1 MKLHNT
7 LSGRLEEFVPLVPGK
22 VGMYVCGVTVYDR
35 SHIGHA
41 RALVTFDVL
50 FRYLRFLGYDV
61 TFVRNFTDVDDKII
75 NRAQQAGISALDL
88 AEANIRSFA
97 EDVKAVGCLP
107 PTIEPRATE
116 HIEGMIGLIQELIG
130 KGLAYPADGDVYYA
144 VDKFAD
150 YGKLAKRKLDD
161 MIAGARV
168 EVDERKH
175 HPMDFAL
182 WKASKPGEPWWDS
195 PWGKGRPGWHI
206 ECSVM
211 STKFLGQPFDIHG
224 GGTDLIFPHHE
235 NEIAQSEGAAGCAFA
250 RYWVHNGMVNIGQE
264 KMSKSL
270 GNFMTV
276 QEAAA
281 RVGGEAVRL
290 FVIGTHYRSPLE
302 FSPER
307 LDESARALTRLYETL
322 ARADAALAAETR
334 NQGPGTK
341 DQGPGTIDQ
350 GPETRD
356 QGPPAVLPDATVM
369 NEFRTAMDDDM
380 NTARGVGVVFETVRT
395 INRLL
400 DENQP
405 AAVVPLRRAVTEIA
419 SVLGIGGQEPRLV
432 LERAKRDHLADADID
447 PAEIERRIAE
457 RKAARKARDFKQA
470 DAIRAELKAK
480 GIVLEDTAGG
490 TVWKVE
496 KQLKAES

>member
-1 MKLHNT
+1 MSFKLHNT

-107 PTIEPRATE
+107 PSIEPRATE
-116 HIEGMIGLIQELIG
+116 HIGGMITLIQELIA

-168 EVDERKH
+168 EVDERKR

-235 NEIAQSEGAAGCAFA
+235 NEIAQSEGAKGCTFA

-276 QEAAA
+276 QAAAA

-290 FVIGTHYRSPLE
+290 FVVGTHYRSPLD

-307 LDESARALTRLYETL
+307 LDESGRALTRLYETL
-322 ARADAALAAETR
+322 ARADVAVQVPA
-334 NQGPGTK
+334 GT
-341 DQGPGTIDQ
+341 P
-350 GPETRD
+350 
-356 QGPPAVLPDATVM
+356 PDATVM
-369 NEFRTAMDDDM
+369 DEFRAAMDDDM

-400 DENQP
+400 DENQT
-405 AAVVPLRRAVTEIA
+405 AAVVPLRCAVTKIA
-419 SVLGIGGQEPRLV
+419 TVLGIGAQDPRAV
-432 LERAKRDHLADADID
+432 LERAKRDHLADADMS
-447 PAEIERRIAE
+447 PSEIERLIAD
-457 RKAARKARDFKQA
+457 RNTARKARDFKQA
-470 DAIRAELKAK
+470 DTIRAELKAK
-480 GIVLEDTAGG
+480 GIVLEDTAAG

-496 KQLKAES
+496 R

>member
-1 MKLHNT
+1 MPLKLHNT
-7 LSGRLEEFVPLVPGK
+7 LSGRLEEFVPLVAGK
-22 VGMYVCGVTVYDR
+22 VSMYVCGVTVYDR

-50 FRYLRFLGYDV
+50 FRYLRFLGYAV

-75 NRAQQAGISALDL
+75 SRAQEAGISALDL
-88 AEANIRSFA
+88 AEANIRAFV
-97 EDVKAVGCLP
+97 EDVKALRCLP

-116 HIEGMIGLIQELIG
+116 HIGDMIALIQVLIG

-144 VDKFAD
+144 VDKFSE

-168 EVDERKH
+168 EVDERKR

-211 STKFLGQPFDIHG
+211 STKYLGQPFDIHG

-235 NEIAQSEGAAGCAFA
+235 NEIAQSEGATGRAFA

-270 GNFMTV
+270 RNFMTV

-290 FVIGTHYRSPLE
+290 FVIGTHYRSPLD

-322 ARADAALAAETR
+322 ARADDAVRA
-334 NQGPGTK
+334 
-341 DQGPGTIDQ
+341 
-350 GPETRD
+350 
-356 QGPPAVLPDATVM
+356 PADAPPDAEVM
-369 NEFRTAMDDDM
+369 NEFRAAMDDDM
-380 NTARGVGVVFETVRT
+380 NTARAVGVAFETVRT
-395 INRLL
+395 INRRL
-400 DENQP
+400 DEEGTV
-405 AAVVPLRRAVTEIA
+405 AVVPLRRAVAEIA
-419 SVLGIGGQEPRLV
+419 SVLGIGGEEPRTV
-432 LERAKRDHLADADID
+432 LERAKRAHLADADMD
-447 PAEIERRIAE
+447 AAEIERRIAD
-457 RKAARKARDFKQA
+457 RNAARKARDFERA
-470 DAIRAELKAK
+470 DAIRAELKAQ
-480 GIVLEDTAGG
+480 GIVLEDTPAG

-496 KQLKAES
+496 R

>member
-1 MKLHNT
+1 MRLHNT
-7 LSGRLEEFVPLVPGK
+7 LSGRLEEFVPLVAGK

-116 HIEGMIGLIQELIG
+116 HIDGMIALIEQLIG
-130 KGLAYPADGDVYYA
+130 KGLAYRADGDVYYA
-144 VDKFAD
+144 VDKFPD

-235 NEIAQSEGAAGCAFA
+235 NEIAQSEGAASCPFS
-250 RYWVHNGMVNIGQE
+250 RYWVHNGMVNIGAE

-307 LDESARALTRLYETL
+307 LDESGRALTRLYETL
-322 ARADAALAAETR
+322 ARADAAVQVAPNT
-334 NQGPGTK
+334 QPDG
-341 DQGPGTIDQ
+341 
-350 GPETRD
+350 
-356 QGPPAVLPDATVM
+356 AVMD
-369 NEFRTAMDDDM
+369 EFRGAMDDDM
-380 NTARGVGVVFETVRT
+380 NTARAVGVVFETVRT

-405 AAVVPLRRAVTEIA
+405 VAVTSLRRAVTEVA
-419 SVLGIGGQEPRLV
+419 SVLGIGGQEPRTV

-447 PAEIERRIAE
+447 SAEIERCIAD
-457 RKAARKARDFKQA
+457 RNAARKARDFKQA
-470 DAIRAELKAK
+470 DAIRADLKTR
-480 GIVLEDTAGG
+480 GIVLEDTPSG

-496 KQLKAES
+496 R

>member
-41 RALVTFDVL
+41 RALVVFDVV
-50 FRYLRFLGYDV
+50 FRYLQFLGWEV

-75 NRAQQAGISALDL
+75 ARAQSAGISAVEL
-88 AEANIRSFA
+88 AEVNLRAFA
-97 EDVKAVGCLP
+97 EDVKALGCLS

-116 HIEGMIGLIQELIG
+116 HIPEMIALIQELER
-130 KGLAYPADGDVYYA
+130 KGLAYAADGDVYYA
-144 VDKFAD
+144 VDKFPG
-150 YGKLAKRKLDD
+150 YGKLAKRRLED
-161 MIAGARV
+161 MMAGARV
-168 EVDERKH
+168 EVDARKR

-211 STKFLGQPFDIHG
+211 STKYLGQPFDIHG

-235 NEIAQSEGAAGCAFA
+235 NEIAQSEGAKACAFA
-250 RYWVHNGMVNIGQE
+250 RYWVHNGMVTIEQE

-276 QEAAA
+276 QEAVG

-290 FVIGTHYRSPLE
+290 FVIGTHYRSPLD
-302 FSPER
+302 FSPQR
-307 LDESARALTRLYETL
+307 LEESARALTRLYETL
-322 ARADAALAAETR
+322 ARADEAVPGWREAEPDR
-334 NQGPGTK
+334 QV
-341 DQGPGTIDQ
+341 ID
-350 GPETRD
+350 
-356 QGPPAVLPDATVM
+356 
-369 NEFRTAMDDDM
+369 EFGAAMDDDL
-380 NTARGVGVVFETVRT
+380 NTARTLGVVFETART
-395 INRLL
+395 VNRLL
-400 DENQP
+400 DEGRTE
-405 AAVVPLRRAVTEIA
+405 AAARLRRALAVIVE
-419 SVLGIGGQEPRLV
+419 VLGIGAQAPRAV
-432 LERAKRDHLADADID
+432 LERAKRARLDEAALDT
-447 PAEIERRIAE
+447 AEIERLIAA
-457 RKAARKARDFKQA
+457 RNAARKARDFKQA
-470 DAIRAELKAK
+470 DSVRAELKTR
-480 GIVLEDTAGG
+480 GIILEDTPAG

-496 KQLKAES
+496 R

>member
-1 MKLHNT
+1 MSFKLHNT
-7 LSGRLEEFVPLVPGK
+7 LSGRVEEFVPLVPGK

-75 NRAQQAGISALDL
+75 TRAQQAGISALDL

-116 HIEGMIGLIQELIG
+116 HIDGMIELIQELIG

-144 VDKFAD
+144 VDKFPD

-182 WKASKPGEPWWDS
+182 WKGTKPGEPWWDS

-211 STKFLGQPFDIHG
+211 STTFLGQPFDIHG

-235 NEIAQSEGAAGCAFA
+235 NEIAQSEGAKGCTFS

-290 FVIGTHYRSPLE
+290 FVVGTHYRGPLE
-302 FSPER
+302 FSPDR
-307 LDESARALTRLYETL
+307 LDESGRALTRLYETL
-322 ARADAALAAETR
+322 ARADAVA
-334 NQGPGTK
+334 PV
-341 DQGPGTIDQ
+341 
-350 GPETRD
+350 
-356 QGPPAVLPDATVM
+356 PANTQPDSAVM
-369 NEFRTAMDDDM
+369 NEFGAAMDDDM
-380 NTARGVGVVFETVRT
+380 NTARAIGVIFETVRT

-400 DENQP
+400 DENQT
-405 AAVVPLRRAVTEIA
+405 AAVVPLRRAVTEMA
-419 SVLGIGGQEPRLV
+419 SVLGIGIQDPRAV

-447 PAEIERRIAE
+447 STAIERLIAD
-457 RKAARKARDFKQA
+457 RNAARKARDFKQA

-480 GIVLEDTAGG
+480 GIVLEDTAAG
-490 TVWKVE
+490 TIWKVE
-496 KQLKAES
+496 R

>member
-1 MKLHNT
+1 MLKLHNT

-50 FRYLRFLGYDV
+50 FRYLRFLGYEV
-61 TFVRNFTDVDDKII
+61 TFVRNLTDVDDKII
-75 NRAQQAGISALDL
+75 NRAREAGISALDL

-116 HIEGMIGLIQELIG
+116 HIDAMIALIQELIG
-130 KGLAYPADGDVYYA
+130 KGLAYPAGGDVYYA

-168 EVDERKH
+168 EVDERKR

-211 STKFLGQPFDIHG
+211 STKYLGQPFDIHG

-235 NEIAQSEGAAGCAFA
+235 NEIAQSEGAKGCAFA

-270 GNFMTV
+270 GNFMTL

-307 LDESARALTRLYETL
+307 LDESGRALTRLYETL
-322 ARADAALAAETR
+322 ARADTALAQEIR
-334 NQGPGTK
+334 QHGPGTR
-341 DQGPGTIDQ
+341 DQ

-356 QGPPAVLPDATVM
+356 QRPETRNHDAADATVM
-369 NEFRTAMDDDM
+369 SEFRSAMDDDL
-380 NTARGVGVVFETVRT
+380 NTARAVGVVFEAVRT
-395 INRLL
+395 INRCL
-400 DENQP
+400 DENQT
-405 AAVVPLRRAVTEIA
+405 AAVVPLRRAVSEIA
-419 SVLGIGGQEPRLV
+419 AVLGIGAQEPRLV

-447 PAEIERRIAE
+447 PAEIERRIAD
-457 RKAARKARDFKQA
+457 RNAARKARDFTQA
-470 DAIRAELKAK
+470 DAIRADLKAK
-480 GIVLEDTAGG
+480 GIVLEDTPGG
-490 TVWKVE
+490 TVWKIE
-496 KQLKAES
+496 KR

>member
-116 HIEGMIGLIQELIG
+116 HIDGMIELIQQLID

-168 EVDERKH
+168 EIDERKR

-211 STKFLGQPFDIHG
+211 STKYLGQPFDIHG

-235 NEIAQSEGAAGCAFA
+235 NEIAQSEGAKGCAFA

-276 QEAAA
+276 QQAAA

-290 FVIGTHYRSPLE
+290 FVIGTHYRSPLD

-307 LDESARALTRLYETL
+307 LDESGRALTRLYETL
-322 ARADAALAAETR
+322 ARADAAV
-334 NQGPGTK
+334 QVPPGT
-341 DQGPGTIDQ
+341 Q
-350 GPETRD
+350 
-356 QGPPAVLPDATVM
+356 PDGTVM
-369 NEFRTAMDDDM
+369 DEFRAAMDDDM
-380 NTARGVGVVFETVRT
+380 NTARAVGVVFETVRT

-400 DENQP
+400 DEKQT
-405 AAVVPLRRAVTEIA
+405 AAVVPLRRAVNEIA
-419 SVLGIGGQEPRLV
+419 SVLGIGGQEPQVV

-447 PAEIERRIAE
+447 PAEIQRFIEDRN
-457 RKAARKARDFKQA
+457 AARKARDFKRA
-470 DAIRAELKAK
+470 DAIRAELKEK
-480 GIVLEDTAGG
+480 GIVLEDTPAG

-496 KQLKAES
+496 R

>member
-1 MKLHNT
+1 MLKLHNT

-41 RALVTFDVL
+41 RALVTFDML

-97 EDVKAVGCLP
+97 EDVKAMGCLP
-107 PTIEPRATE
+107 PTIEPRATQ
-116 HIEGMIGLIQELIG
+116 HIDGMIALINELIA

-144 VDKFAD
+144 VDKFPD

-168 EVDERKH
+168 EVDERKR

-182 WKASKPGEPWWDS
+182 WKASKPGEPWWGS

-211 STKFLGQPFDIHG
+211 STEFLGQPFDIHG

-235 NEIAQSEGAAGCAFA
+235 NEIAQSEGAKGCAFA
-250 RYWVHNGMVNIGQE
+250 RYWVHNGMVNIGAE

-281 RVGGEAVRL
+281 RVGGEALRL
-290 FVIGTHYRSPLE
+290 FVVGTHYRSPLE

-307 LDESARALTRLYETL
+307 LDESGRALTRLYETL
-322 ARADAALAAETR
+322 ARADAAVQVPADVA
-334 NQGPGTK
+334 PDK
-341 DQGPGTIDQ
+341 AVID
-350 GPETRD
+350 
-356 QGPPAVLPDATVM
+356 
-369 NEFRTAMDDDM
+369 EFRAAMDDDM
-380 NTARGVGVVFETVRT
+380 NSARAVGVVFETVRT

-400 DENQP
+400 DEHQ
-405 AAVVPLRRAVTEIA
+405 ATAVAPLRRAVTEIA
-419 SVLGIGGQEPRLV
+419 SVLGIGGQDPRAV
-432 LERAKRDHLADADID
+432 LERAKRAHLADAAID
-447 PAEIERRIAE
+447 PTEIERRIAD
-457 RKAARKARDFKQA
+457 RNAARKARDFKQA
-470 DAIRAELKAK
+470 DAIRAELKAR
-480 GIVLEDTAGG
+480 GIVLEDTSAG

-496 KQLKAES
+496 R